1 MKKIYLNKIVSVLLC
16 FFISSSSAQFVF
28 ADTVKN
34 VVYTEF
40 SNGNSNHSGDGS
52 ESSPYNLFED
62 ALNAV
67 DDGGI
72 IYIGGKGAFVNDT
85 NSDSSPLIINKNVTI
100 MSTSDDS
107 ANTIIVRKGGIILGA
122 NVTFKNVQLSFAN
135 MVHSVICA
143 NGYTLTL
150 DNTYYD
156 SLANTV
162 HISAGSFYDL
172 LTGENVA
179 SSSGEN
185 GNIILKGKST
195 KFGNIYAGS
204 INGGFDK
211 PVNIVFEDLASKS
224 VGEVYSSGAREG
236 YYEPDQML
244 NPDYKPE
251 APAQNPELYPFTSSV
266 NIDVNCSEVSS
277 IDGRTGGDNNATIN
291 VWSEYL
297 YEPSFNYVK
306 NVNVKQGNFAPKSL
320 NNGVNVSVAENS
332 IFDISKI
339 SDFEVND
346 FLGGGI
352 LVLDKSSSLK
362 INGNFTG
369 STEFRTSGMVTGSG
383 YMEYDKMYFD
393 TSNATGDGQ
402 FIISNPYP
410 TQSTITITKD
420 TDGKWYTSTA
430 PDLGD
435 AVLSKFEI
443 ENKDISVSKDD
454 INGRGYDIPVT
465 LEFDETSSFPDL
477 GMVPLSYSISY
488 NGKESDIVTSDPI
501 EEEDGYYEG
510 NFQDLNMNFTPI
522 DDVITISKYSQKYTF
537 TGDIATGVYY
547 ITIIAPL
554 KNGSATETI
563 RLAVKGDDVA
573 PEIVTPVI
581 SDLFVY
587 GTKLS
592 DIELSGGWKWS
603 NENLVADVGS
613 NAYEAYIDVDDATY
627 DYSSVD
633 GYNSELHRVERKVT
647 VQVNKAKPTI
657 NAVVENVT
665 KVNNGYEVEVVAI
678 VRGVSNGENPSGD
691 VNFKTET
698 LDFGNIT
705 LNKET
710 ARHTFDIT
718 DENYDVIVSYAGDV
732 NYTEATTTVTA
743 KGSKIAPE
751 LTTPSIDASYKYGI
765 KLSDIE
771 LSGDWKWQEENTVA
785 EVGSHEYVAYIEVD
799 DVLYDYSDV
808 EGYNSELHRVERKVT
823 IQTNKAN
830 PTIKIDT
837 GKIVAN
843 ETGYEVELNITVT
856 GVSNAENPTGIVTI
870 KNSTN
875 EFGNIELTNGIA
887 KYTLNVLDGNYEIY
901 AIYNGDSNYNGVNSE
916 VCKGQIEQLTTEKI
930 DDDNTNVVFAN
941 FGENYIE
948 NAIMIIAFYDNGVL
962 KKLVQNEFSLEV
974 GKCYMTTVDK
984 QGVDCD
990 SIKIFVWDS
999 LLGGKPL
1006 CNGKEIN

>member
-1 MKKIYLNKIVSVLLC
+1 
-16 FFISSSSAQFVF
+16 
-28 ADTVKN
+28 
-34 VVYTEF
+34 
-40 SNGNSNHSGDGS
+40 
-52 ESSPYNLFED
+52 
-62 ALNAV
+62 
-67 DDGGI
+67 
-72 IYIGGKGAFVNDT
+72 
-85 NSDSSPLIINKNVTI
+85 
-100 MSTSDDS
+100 
-107 ANTIIVRKGGIILGA
+107 
-122 NVTFKNVQLSFAN
+122 
-135 MVHSVICA
+135 
-143 NGYTLTL
+143 
-150 DNTYYD
+150 
-156 SLANTV
+156 
-162 HISAGSFYDL
+162 
-172 LTGENVA
+172 
-179 SSSGEN
+179 
-185 GNIILKGKST
+185 
-195 KFGNIYAGS
+195 
-204 INGGFDK
+204 
-211 PVNIVFEDLASKS
+211 
-224 VGEVYSSGAREG
+224 
-236 YYEPDQML
+236 
-244 NPDYKPE
+244 
-251 APAQNPELYPFTSSV
+251 
-266 NIDVNCSEVSS
+266 
-277 IDGRTGGDNNATIN
+277 
-291 VWSEYL
+291 
-297 YEPSFNYVK
+297 
-306 NVNVKQGNFAPKSL
+306 
-320 NNGVNVSVAENS
+320 
-332 IFDISKI
+332 
-339 SDFEVND
+339 
-346 FLGGGI
+346 
-352 LVLDKSSSLK
+352 
-362 INGNFTG
+362 
-369 STEFRTSGMVTGSG
+369 
-383 YMEYDKMYFD
+383 
-393 TSNATGDGQ
+393 
-402 FIISNPYP
+402 
-410 TQSTITITKD
+410 
-420 TDGKWYTSTA
+420 
-430 PDLGD
+430 
-435 AVLSKFEI
+435 
-443 ENKDISVSKDD
+443 
-454 INGRGYDIPVT
+454 
-465 LEFDETSSFPDL
+465 
-477 GMVPLSYSISY
+477 MVPLSYSISY

-633 GYNSELHRVERKVT
+633 GYNSELHRLERKVT

-785 EVGSHEYVAYIEVD
+785 EVGSHEYVAYIEVADVLYDYSDVEGYNSELHRVERKVTVVVEEKKVTPEVITPVIDSVFVYGTKLSDIELSGDWKWEEENTVAEVGSHEYVSYIEVD

-837 GKIVAN
+837 GKIVAK

-901 AIYNGDSNYNGVNSE
+901 AIYNGDINYNGVNSE